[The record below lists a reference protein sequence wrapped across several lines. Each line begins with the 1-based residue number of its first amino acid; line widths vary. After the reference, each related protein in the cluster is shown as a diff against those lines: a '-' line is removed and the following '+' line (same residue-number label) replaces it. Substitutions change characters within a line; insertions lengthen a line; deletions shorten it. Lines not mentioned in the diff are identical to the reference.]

1 MIYLTA
7 DIGSTYTKLVAI
19 DTLSGSIIGTA
30 CAFTTIET
38 DVREGFYAALNKLES
53 SAGKLAYDQ
62 LLCCSSAAGGLK
74 MVALGL
80 VPELT
85 AKAARLAASSAGA
98 KVVKTYSFEISKAE
112 QLEIENISPDL
123 VLLCGGTDGGNKEV
137 ITANAKRLCDIQGN
151 FAIVIAGN
159 KSASHELQEIF
170 ENSGKEFVITE
181 NVMPEF
187 NKLNIEPARK
197 RIEELFISRI
207 IDAKGLSSLQKMCSH
222 EIIPT
227 PLAVMRACELL
238 SKGADEESGIGD
250 LLAVDLGGAT
260 TDIYSMSDGHPSLDN
275 MLSKGL
281 PEPYAKRSVEGDLGM
296 RYSLSSLKDVTDVK
310 IISAY
315 ADVSQEE
322 AESWIARCLSN
333 PDIVAEP
340 GTPEQRVEEAV
351 ARIAVEVATERHSG
365 VVESVYTP
373 LGQMFALTGKD
384 LSEVPAVIGIGG
396 AIINSQNP
404 TSILEGARYNTQRYM
419 YAKPRNPRY
428 MVDAK
433 YIFASM
439 GLLSNANQSLAL
451 RIIKKELKNI

>member
-1 MIYLTA
+1 
-7 DIGSTYTKLVAI
+7 
-19 DTLSGSIIGTA
+19 
-30 CAFTTIET
+30 
-38 DVREGFYAALNKLES
+38 
-53 SAGKLAYDQ
+53 
-62 LLCCSSAAGGLK
+62 
-74 MVALGL
+74 
-80 VPELT
+80 
-85 AKAARLAASSAGA
+85 
-98 KVVKTYSFEISKAE
+98 
-112 QLEIENISPDL
+112 
-123 VLLCGGTDGGNKEV
+123 
-137 ITANAKRLCDIQGN
+137 
-151 FAIVIAGN
+151 
-159 KSASHELQEIF
+159 
-170 ENSGKEFVITE
+170 
-181 NVMPEF
+181 
-187 NKLNIEPARK
+187 
-197 RIEELFISRI
+197 
-207 IDAKGLSSLQKMCSH
+207 
-222 EIIPT
+222 
-227 PLAVMRACELL
+227 
-238 SKGADEESGIGD
+238 
-250 LLAVDLGGAT
+250 
-260 TDIYSMSDGHPSLDN
+260 
-275 MLSKGL
+275 
-281 PEPYAKRSVEGDLGM
+281 M

-315 ADVSQEE
+315 ADVSKEE

-340 GTPEQRVEEAV
+340 GTPQQRVEEAV

-365 VVESVYTP
+365 IVESVYTP